1 MRAGIKAANNL
12 PAGDNF
18 NYYVCFPSF
27 NEARNKDL
35 KRILAT
41 MQMIVRT
48 AGGSNNIE
56 SADVDDKFDLLLEI
70 NDQLLDQAVSIE
82 NLYDHLRF
90 LHTINLGLQVILE
103 HRFFNEFLC
112 SVEYING

>member
-1 MRAGIKAANNL
+1 MKLCNVFQEAYDKLRAGIKAANNL

-41 MQMIVRT
+41 MQMIVKT
-48 AGGSNNIE
+48 AGGPSSIE
-56 SADVDDKFDLLLEI
+56 SADVDDKFELLLET
-70 NDQLLDQAVSIE
+70 NDQLLDQAVSVA
-82 NLYDHLRF
+82 NLYSHCF
-90 LHTINLGLQVILE
+90 LHIINLGLQTI
-103 HRFFNEFLC
+103 
-112 SVEYING
+112 

>member
-1 MRAGIKAANNL
+1 MYMKLCNVFQEAYDAIRNGIKAANNL

-41 MQMIVRT
+41 MQMIIKA
-48 AGGSNNIE
+48 AGGSSNIE
-56 SADVDDKFDLLLEI
+56 SADVDDKFDLLQET
-70 NDQLLDQAVSIE
+70 NDHLLDQAVSIV
-82 NLYDHLRF
+82 N
-90 LHTINLGLQVILE
+90 
-103 HRFFNEFLC
+103 
-112 SVEYING
+112 

>member
-1 MRAGIKAANNL
+1 MKLCNVFQEAYDAIRNGIKAANNL

-41 MQMIVRT
+41 MQMIIKT
-48 AGGSNNIE
+48 AGGSSNIE
-56 SADVDDKFDLLLEI
+56 SADVDDKFDLLQET
-70 NDQLLDQAVSIE
+70 NDHLLDQAVSIA
-82 NLYDHLRF
+82 N
-90 LHTINLGLQVILE
+90 
-103 HRFFNEFLC
+103 
-112 SVEYING
+112 